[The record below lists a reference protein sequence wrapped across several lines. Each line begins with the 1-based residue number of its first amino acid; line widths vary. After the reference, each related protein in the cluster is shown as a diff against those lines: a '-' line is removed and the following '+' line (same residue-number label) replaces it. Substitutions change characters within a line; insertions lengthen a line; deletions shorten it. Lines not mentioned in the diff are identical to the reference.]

1 MGERCTTVPNA
12 LEGTGESTHFTH
24 SDQCRQSH
32 RWEELQGLRSPRTRS
47 TVLRPSWHMTARGA
61 GVGAAAERS
70 GGRGGAR
77 EGASAEAASDRGM
90 RHDVSTT
97 TCSVQHASCS
107 SSIRRATYSTR
118 RVMYMFNML
127 NMVHGCMLHARM
139 LHCCTLAL
147 LHITR
152 GFSMQ
157 DERAKVNASI
167 AEPQTR
173 LSERALPSMAPVRA
187 AAPRAC
193 CTAISRCPSHDESPR
208 SAAAPPSGR
217 RACPRVAC
225 GPCAQVT
232 ATAADCGAL
241 CSASLRG
248 K

>member
-47 TVLRPSWHMTARGA
+47 TVLRPSLHMTARGA

-107 SSIRRATYSTR
+107 SSMRRATYSTR
-118 RVMYMFNML
+118 RVMYMFDMFTWCTVACCTL
-127 NMVHGCMLHARM
+127 A
-139 LHCCTLAL
+139 CCTLAL

-157 DERAKVNASI
+157 EERAKVNASI

-173 LSERALPSMAPVRA
+173 LSERALPSMAPVLHRDLA
-187 AAPRAC
+187 L
-193 CTAISRCPSHDESPR
+193 S
-208 SAAAPPSGR
+208 
-217 RACPRVAC
+217 VA
-225 GPCAQVT
+225 
-232 ATAADCGAL
+232 
-241 CSASLRG
+241 R
-248 K
+248 